1 MQQYLR
7 REIRIVDLLPL
18 VMLLVGLYLFP
29 LDLVKSD
36 FSLMPGDKGDTRF
49 NNYILEHGYK
59 FIKGETPHF
68 WDAPFM
74 YPQKGTIAF
83 SDNLLGTL
91 PVYAM
96 FRELNCDRETAFQWW
111 FIALFV
117 LNFVCC
123 YLALKWWSKSTVLS
137 SVGAYIFAFSIFVLC
152 HINHVQ
158 VFPRFMIPLVVYWT
172 WIYLNEKRIKHL
184 FLLMMGLT
192 IQFYSGVY
200 LGFFLVYILF
210 FMIVSYLII
219 YRDMELFKQFRNL
232 KVVGLHVL
240 VIGFFVAVLLPMF
253 IPYMEV
259 SGKYGYRSF
268 EEVSLYIPTWKS
280 YFSAIPESS
289 VWCFLSWHIRSQGWM
304 WWEQFLF
311 VGGLPWVAIL
321 LLPFFFFSK
330 MINAQAK
337 KLVGFLLLT
346 FILCVLFS
354 LKIDGFTLYKL
365 IFKLPGFGSMRSIN
379 RLINA
384 EVVLQILI
392 LVFVFK
398 YLINAKPELKKF
410 AILLPLLVVLDNTTA
425 YWERTF
431 NKAEA
436 QSNVNA
442 IKDIIQSQFDSTKAA
457 IAYQHFNFA
466 GMETESHLNVMLA
479 TQDLGLTSVNAYTGL
494 FPYNYQGFSDAEG
507 LDSLNRWMDYNQA
520 DIKKVQM
527 ISEFGAPYQSRK
539 FGKLTS
545 VDGKYLTV
553 DKEKGD
559 RLFANANAVEKGE
572 FFEIAVLTN
581 GITFIRS
588 SNGKYLCA
596 EIPSEGKLVANRD
609 KPGEWE
615 QFSLEEIS
623 PGVFTLK
630 NISELYIHVNE
641 DGSLSANSTTPGPR
655 ETFTLHKKK

>member
-1 MQQYLR
+1 MQQYLK
-7 REIRIVDLLPL
+7 REIRISDLLPL
-18 VMLLVGLYLFP
+18 VMLMVGLYLFP
-29 LDLVKSD
+29 FNLVKSD

-59 FIKGETPHF
+59 YLKGDVPQY

-91 PVYAM
+91 PVYAF

-111 FIALFV
+111 FIMLFA
-117 LNFVCC
+117 LNFICC
-123 YLALKWWSKSTVLS
+123 YFALKWWSKSTVLS

-172 WIYLNEKRIKHL
+172 WIYLNERSIKHL
-184 FLLMMGLT
+184 FLLMMGVT

-210 FMIVSYLII
+210 FILVSYLII
-219 YRDMELFKQFRNL
+219 YRDWELFKQFKNL
-232 KVVGLHVL
+232 KVVGVHVL
-240 VIGFFVAVLLPMF
+240 VIGFFVAILLPMF
-253 IPYMEV
+253 MPYMEV

-268 EEVSLYIPTWKS
+268 EEVSWYIPTWKS
-280 YFSAIPESS
+280 YFSATPESS
-289 VWCFLSWHIRSQGWM
+289 VWRFLSWHIRSQGWM

-311 VGGLPWVAIL
+311 VGGLPWIAIL
-321 LLPFFFFSK
+321 VLPFFFLSK
-330 MINAQAK
+330 MINIQAK
-337 KLVGFLLLT
+337 KLVGFLVLT
-346 FILCVLFS
+346 FLLCVLFS

-365 IFKLPGFGSMRSIN
+365 IFNLPGYGSMRSIN

-384 EVVLQILI
+384 EVVFQILI

-398 YLINAKPELKKF
+398 YLINAKPELRKF
-410 AILLPLLVVLDNTTA
+410 AILLPLLVVLDNTTN

-431 NKAEA
+431 SKAEVQA
-436 QSNVNA
+436 SVNSV
-442 IKDIIQSQFDSTKAA
+442 KEIIRSQLDSTKAA

-466 GMETESHLNVMLA
+466 GMETESHINVMLA
-479 TQDLGLTSVNAYTGL
+479 TQDLGLKSVNAYTGL
-494 FPYNYQGFSDAEG
+494 FPYNFQGFSDAEG
-507 LDSLNRWMDYNQA
+507 LDSLNRWIDYKQGE
-520 DIKKVQM
+520 IKSVQV
-527 ISEFGAPYQSRK
+527 ISEYGEIYRSRK
-539 FGKLTS
+539 FGKLSS

-553 DKEKGD
+553 DREKGD
-559 RLFANANAVEKGE
+559 RLYANALSKEEGE
-572 FFEIAVLTN
+572 FFEIVVLT
-581 GITFIRS
+581 TSSTLIRA

-596 EIPSEGKLVANRD
+596 EIPSEGKLVANRE

-615 QFSLEEIS
+615 HFSLTEIS
-623 PGVFTLK
+623 PGVFTIK
-630 NISELYIHVNE
+630 NINGLYIHVNN
-641 DGSLSANSTTPGPR
+641 DASLSANSTEPGIR
-655 ETFTLHKKK
+655 ETFTLHKK